1 MASTSGKT
9 RSSNTVRPIALTA
22 LLLCFGPFANAQY
35 PEAMPGINDAYY
47 SAFDADNPYATA
59 EMLDH
64 IRREK
69 FDLVLPEIMRN
80 HSVDMWIH
88 VIRPWTWSGT
98 EQRQLE
104 GRGLN
109 YSNIDSADPLRYE
122 FGTNAAVLVFTDRGG
137 DRIERAVFE
146 GEVEDVGAYDIV
158 RPQSPFINQEN
169 YEIMDYVKANPDR
182 VPDTEIGYRFMGLGA
197 FVAERDPQRIALNY
211 AEELSLAEGS
221 ETFTLSL
228 TDGVSYAD
236 HLQLSRELGP
246 EYAGRLVSAEYM
258 ILDYLNTSVMAEIV
272 VYGGSGQPR
281 EIRDL
286 GPVIPGETTL
296 SDVDSGWFVTREAG
310 HVEEE
315 MMDFPLQPGDAFQIG
330 QIPYYLLR
338 EGETEPPPEYRRSW
352 EHVVRVR
359 EILAENILPGRTGKE
374 TLDVLIRELEDA
386 GYAYIDRDLFDP
398 SLDPSKTQVHLD
410 LHAIGKGVLAP
421 RVSPMGAR
429 WHFDMTIPMRQ
440 TLGIEYMVHSPVPEF
455 GEGRHFYYC
464 SLHERG
470 VVTERGVQFAAPP
483 VSGIHS
489 VRPQYP
495 LLRDSMTLDPPGNAE
510 ETGSLR

>member
-1 MASTSGKT
+1 MSSSSATT
-9 RSSNTVRPIALTA
+9 RFSSRERLISLAA
-22 LLLCFGPFANAQY
+22 LLLCFGTLAGAQH
-35 PEAMPGINDAYY
+35 PEAMPGISDAYY
-47 SAFDADNPYATA
+47 TAFDADNPYATA

-69 FDLVLPEIMRN
+69 FDLVLPQVMRD
-80 HSVDMWIH
+80 HDVDMWIH

-98 EQRQLE
+98 EARQLE

-109 YSNIDSADPLRYE
+109 YSSIDSADPLRYE

-182 VPDTEIGYRFMGLGA
+182 VPDTEIGYRFVGLGA
-197 FVAERDPQRIALNY
+197 FVAERDPERIALNF

-236 HLQLSRELGP
+236 HLQLSKELGP
-246 EYAGRLVSAEYM
+246 EYARRLVSAEYM

-272 VYGGSGQPR
+272 VYGGSGRPR
-281 EIRDL
+281 EIRQL
-286 GPVIPGETTL
+286 GPIVPGETML
-296 SDVDSGWFVTREAG
+296 SDVGAGWFVSRDAG

-315 MMDFPLQPGDAFQIG
+315 MMDFPLQLGDAFQIG

-338 EGETEPPPEYRRSW
+338 EGETEPLPEFQRSW

-359 EILAENILPGRTGKE
+359 EILAENILPGRTGTE
-374 TLDVLIRELEDA
+374 TLEILIRALQEA

-398 SLDPSKTQVHLD
+398 TLDPTRTQVHLD
-410 LHAIGKGVLAP
+410 VHAVGKGVLAP
-421 RVSPMGAR
+421 RVSPLGPR
-429 WHFDMTIPMRQ
+429 WQSDMEIPMRQ
-440 TLGIEYMVHSPVPEF
+440 TLGIEYMVHSPMPEF
-455 GEGRHFYYC
+455 GEGKHFYYC
-464 SLHERG
+464 SLHEKG
-470 VVTERGVQFAAPP
+470 VVTERGVEFAAPP

-489 VRPQYP
+489 V
-495 LLRDSMTLDPPGNAE
+495 PP
-510 ETGSLR
+510 

>member
-1 MASTSGKT
+1 MTSSGAAT
-9 RSSNTVRPIALTA
+9 RFFGTERLIPLAV
-22 LLLCFGPFANAQY
+22 LLLCIGTNAVAQY

-69 FDLVLPEIMRN
+69 FDLILPQVMRD
-80 HSVDMWIH
+80 HGVDMWIH

-104 GRGLN
+104 GLDLN
-109 YSNIDSADPLRYE
+109 YSSIDSADPLRYE
-122 FGTNAAVLVFTDRGG
+122 FGANAAVLVFTDRGG

-169 YEIMDYVKANPDR
+169 YEIMDFVKTHPDH

-258 ILDYLNTSVMAEIV
+258 ILDYLNNSVMAEIV
-272 VYGGSGQPR
+272 VYGGSGRPR

-286 GPVIPGETTL
+286 GSIVPGVTTL
-296 SDVDSGWFVTREAG
+296 SDAGAGWFVTREAG

-315 MMDFPLQPGDAFQIG
+315 MMDAPLQPGDAFQIG

-338 EGETEPPPEYRRSW
+338 EGETEPPPEYQRSW

-359 EILAENILPGRTGKE
+359 EILAENIVPGRTGWE
-374 TLDVLIRELEDA
+374 TLEIVVRELEDA

-398 SLDPSKTQVHLD
+398 TLDPGRTQVHLD
-410 LHAIGKGVLAP
+410 LHAIGKGHTRSACFSHGVAVAFQHHDPVAP
-421 RVSPMGAR
+421 DTRHRVHGP
-429 WHFDMTIPMRQ
+429 F
-440 TLGIEYMVHSPVPEF
+440 
-455 GEGRHFYYC
+455 
-464 SLHERG
+464 
-470 VVTERGVQFAAPP
+470 
-483 VSGIHS
+483 
-489 VRPQYP
+489 
-495 LLRDSMTLDPPGNAE
+495 
-510 ETGSLR
+510 TGSRIR

>member
-1 MASTSGKT
+1 M
-9 RSSNTVRPIALTA
+9 
-22 LLLCFGPFANAQY
+22 
-35 PEAMPGINDAYY
+35 
-47 SAFDADNPYATA
+47 
-59 EMLDH
+59 
-64 IRREK
+64 
-69 FDLVLPEIMRN
+69 DLVKT
-80 HSVDMWIH
+80 H
-88 VIRPWTWSGT
+88 
-98 EQRQLE
+98 
-104 GRGLN
+104 
-109 YSNIDSADPLRYE
+109 
-122 FGTNAAVLVFTDRGG
+122 
-137 DRIERAVFE
+137 
-146 GEVEDVGAYDIV
+146 
-158 RPQSPFINQEN
+158 
-169 YEIMDYVKANPDR
+169 PDH

-258 ILDYLNTSVMAEIV
+258 ILDYLNNSVMAEIV
-272 VYGGSGQPR
+272 VYGGSGRPR

-286 GPVIPGETTL
+286 GSIVPGVTTL
-296 SDVDSGWFVTREAG
+296 SDAGAGWFVTREAG

-315 MMDFPLQPGDAFQIG
+315 MMDAPLQPGDAFQIG

-338 EGETEPPPEYRRSW
+338 EGETEPPPEYQRSW

-359 EILAENILPGRTGKE
+359 EILAENIVRGRTGWE
-374 TLDVLIRELEDA
+374 TLEIVVRELEDA

-398 SLDPSKTQVHLD
+398 TLDPGRTQVHLD
-410 LHAIGKGVLAP
+410 LHAIGKGILAP
-421 RVSPMGAR
+421 RVSPMGSR
-429 WHFDMTIPMRQ
+429 WHFNTTIPLHQ

-489 VRPQYP
+489 VRP
-495 LLRDSMTLDPPGNAE
+495 
-510 ETGSLR
+510 

>member
-1 MASTSGKT
+1 MTSSGAAPLFSGAE
-9 RSSNTVRPIALTA
+9 RLVSLAA
-22 LLLCFGPFANAQY
+22 LLLCISANADAQY
-35 PEAMPGINDAYY
+35 PEAMPGISDAYY
-47 SAFDADNPYATA
+47 TAFDADNPYATV

-69 FDLVLPEIMRN
+69 FDLVLPQVMRD
-80 HSVDMWIH
+80 HGVDMWIH

-109 YSNIDSADPLRYE
+109 YSSIDSADPLRYE

-146 GEVEDVGAYDIV
+146 GDVEDVGAYDIV
-158 RPQSPFINQEN
+158 RLQSPFINQEN
-169 YEIMDYVKANPDR
+169 YEIMDFVMANPNR
-182 VPDTEIGYRFMGLGA
+182 VPDTESGYRFVGLGA
-197 FVAERDPQRIALNY
+197 FVAERGPERIALNY
-211 AEELSLAEGS
+211 AEELTLAEGS

-236 HLQLSRELGP
+236 HLQLSKELGP
-246 EYAGRLVSAEYM
+246 EYARRLVSAEYM

-272 VYGGSGQPR
+272 VYGGSGRPR
-281 EIRDL
+281 EIRKL
-286 GPVIPGETTL
+286 GLIVPGQTTL
-296 SDVDSGWFVTREAG
+296 SDVEAGWFVTREAG

-315 MMDFPLQPGDAFQIG
+315 MMDFPLQLGDAFQIG

-338 EGETEPPPEYRRSW
+338 EGETEPPPEYQRSW
-352 EHVVRVR
+352 EHVVRVS

-374 TLDVLIRELEDA
+374 TLEILIRALEDA

-398 SLDPSKTQVHLD
+398 TLDPNKTQVHLD
-410 LHAIGKGVLAP
+410 MHAVGKGILAP
-421 RVSPMGAR
+421 RVSPLGPR
-429 WHFDMTIPMRQ
+429 WHSDMTIPMRQ
-440 TLGIEYMVHSPVPEF
+440 TLGIEYMVHSPMPEF
-455 GEGRHFYYC
+455 GEGKHFYYC
-464 SLHERG
+464 SLHEKG
-470 VVTERGVQFAAPP
+470 VVTERGVEFSAPP

-489 VRPQYP
+489 V
-495 LLRDSMTLDPPGNAE
+495 PP
-510 ETGSLR
+510 